1 MEDPMHVLRSALI
14 LGCCL
19 SLPSCARDAAVEDGV
34 DAAAD
39 ATADAAAFAP
49 APGEP
54 DLDAVRAAT
63 ERFRDVNLAL
73 AEGYIPDPS
82 GMCVTAEMEGQPAEK
97 GAMGVHYFR
106 PDLLGLTE
114 PGARVN
120 GNGTHTDFNLPA
132 VLIYEPQADGS
143 VALVGVENLVFQ
155 KAWAEAGHTNPPT
168 FHGVPY
174 QAMEDDPATEADEAH
189 GFEPH
194 YERHA
199 WLFRANPN
207 GVFEPFN
214 PAVTCGHGGHVADAQ
229 S

>member
-1 MEDPMHVLRSALI
+1 MHVIRSALI

-19 SLPSCARDAAVEDGV
+19 SLPSCAPDAAVEDEV
-34 DAAAD
+34 DAAS
-39 ATADAAAFAP
+39 DAAAFAP

-63 ERFRDVNLAL
+63 ERFRDVNVAL

-82 GMCVTAEMEGQPAEK
+82 GMCVTAEMEGQAAEK

-114 PGARVN
+114 PAARVN

-143 VALVGVENLVFQ
+143 AELVAVENLVFQ
-155 KAWAEAGHTNPPT
+155 KAWAEAGHTSPPT
-168 FHGVPY
+168 YHSVAY
-174 QAMEDDPATEADEAH
+174 QAMQDDPATEADEAH

-194 YERHA
+194 YELHA
-199 WLFRANPN
+199 WLFRDNPN

-214 PAVTCGHGGHVADAQ
+214 PQVSCADVGHVADAQ
-229 S
+229 G